1 MIKFENVTKTYK
13 QKDATLNA
21 LKNVSFDIK
30 DDEIFGIIGMS
41 GAGKSTLLRLLATL
55 EAPSEGNIIVDDIDE
70 DGFNKPINVTSLK
83 GKALR
88 KYRANIGVVFQGFN
102 LLKQINVF
110 ENIAFPLRVQKWSKE
125 RINERVTELLELV
138 GLQGFEKHY
147 PSTLSGGQAQRVAIA
162 RALATSP
169 RYLLLDEI
177 TSALDPIMTRQ
188 VIEFLKKVQ
197 KETQVTMI
205 LITHEMNV
213 VRKLTDRVIV
223 LYQGEIVERGNT
235 KEVFE
240 NPRHEITKL
249 LLGEEE

>member
-13 QKDATLNA
+13 QKDVELNA

-55 EAPSEGNIIVDDIDE
+55 ETPTEGNIYVDDVDE
-70 DGFNKPINVTSLK
+70 DGFNKSINVTSLK
-83 GKALR
+83 GKELR

-110 ENIAFPLRVQKWSKE
+110 ENIAFPLKVQKWDKE
-125 RINERVTELLELV
+125 KIKERVTELLDLV
-138 GLQGFEKHY
+138 GLKGFENHY

-188 VIEFLKKVQ
+188 VIEFLKKIQ

-213 VRKLTDRVIV
+213 VKKLADRVIV
-223 LYQGEIVERGNT
+223 LYQGQIVERGNT

-240 NPRHEITKL
+240 NPQHEITKL
-249 LLGEEE
+249 LLGEED